1 MTGYSILEG
10 VNCIFFPGGTRS
22 RSGQTE
28 DKLKLGLIS
37 SVIEAQRL
45 HLENKE
51 DKKIFVV
58 PLNIGYHFVLEA
70 SQLIDQHLQSVGREK
85 YTRSKKTGPNFGD
98 IWRFIKDLYS
108 KDSEVYMSFGDPMDV
123 FGNKVDDHGVSFDKF
138 GHQVNIEDY
147 FTFDGKLSGNSQRES
162 VYAKMLGECVV
173 SSYRKFNTILSSN
186 VVSFVAFHLIYA
198 EFEEMGL
205 INLINQ
211 KNQKYKIEYNVFAE
225 KVGQVINIIKEMSAQ
240 GDVTLSDENWDDTQ
254 EIISEGLR
262 KLGIYHAVRVLEKKE
277 DDKIVCADLKLLYFY
292 HNRLINYDL
301 ETAMGWS
308 KV

>member
-1 MTGYSILEG
+1 
-10 VNCIFFPGGTRS
+10 
-22 RSGQTE
+22 
-28 DKLKLGLIS
+28 
-37 SVIEAQRL
+37 
-45 HLENKE
+45 
-51 DKKIFVV
+51 
-58 PLNIGYHFVLEA
+58 
-70 SQLIDQHLQSVGREK
+70 
-85 YTRSKKTGPNFGD
+85 
-98 IWRFIKDLYS
+98 
-108 KDSEVYMSFGDPMDV
+108 
-123 FGNKVDDHGVSFDKF
+123 
-138 GHQVNIEDY
+138 
-147 FTFDGKLSGNSQRES
+147 
-162 VYAKMLGECVV
+162 MLGECVV

-225 KVGQVINIIKEMSAQ
+225 KVEQVISIIKEMSAQ
-240 GDVTLSDENWDDTQ
+240 GEVTLSDENWDDTQ
-254 EIISEGLR
+254 EIINEGLR

>member
-1 MTGYSILEG
+1 
-10 VNCIFFPGGTRS
+10 
-22 RSGQTE
+22 
-28 DKLKLGLIS
+28 
-37 SVIEAQRL
+37 
-45 HLENKE
+45 
-51 DKKIFVV
+51 
-58 PLNIGYHFVLEA
+58 
-70 SQLIDQHLQSVGREK
+70 
-85 YTRSKKTGPNFGD
+85 
-98 IWRFIKDLYS
+98 

-123 FGNKVDDHGVSFDKF
+123 FGNKVDDHGNSFDKF
-138 GHQVNIEDY
+138 GQQVNIEDY
-147 FTFDGKLSGNSQRES
+147 FTFDGKLSGNSQREG

-173 SSYRKFNTILSSN
+173 NSYRKFNTILSSN

-211 KNQKYKIEYNVFAE
+211 KSQKYKLEYNVFAE
-225 KVGQVINIIKEMSAQ
+225 KVEQVINIIKEMSAQ
-240 GDVTLSDENWDDTQ
+240 GEVTLSDENWNDTQ